1 LPAPKT
7 EGLQNQFS
15 TMNFQKVNNI
25 AGWIVG
31 LFACAVYI
39 LTMEPTGSL
48 WDTGEFIS
56 SAYKLQIPHP
66 PGAPLF
72 ILLGRIFTLFTPG
85 DAAVGVNLLSAL
97 SSGFTIMFLFWTITH
112 FGRRLFY
119 KSQEEL
125 TGNALFNVI
134 AAGVIGA
141 LAYTFSDSFWF
152 SAVEGEVYALSS
164 FFTALVFWMILKWD
178 HEDEKA
184 GDDDLKR
191 THAERWIVLIFFI
204 MGLSIGV
211 HLLNLLTI
219 PAIVMVYYFRR
230 YKPTWSGGTIA
241 FIIGCVITGVVQKA
255 VIQWSISGA
264 AWLDRLFVNSFNLP
278 FFIGFIFF
286 FLLIALLIWIG
297 LRWAHVNHK
306 RFLRLGLWSF
316 AFMLIGYS
324 AYMTTMIRSNADPSV
339 NMYDVNNPYA
349 LQGYLSREQ
358 YGDVPLIKGQVF
370 TAEPEYEDVGDIYQ
384 RVGDKYEIVGKK
396 KKAVYPPEQ
405 TMVFPRLWDASN
417 DQGHADYYA
426 SFLGIQKVQDRQTG
440 KVSYERDP
448 DMSDNIKFFFGYQ
461 LNIMYW
467 RYFMWNFSGKQNDVQ
482 GVGEKRNGN
491 WITGVNFIDN
501 QRLGKQELMPDS
513 LKNNNA
519 NNKLYLLPF
528 ILGVFGFVFQIKRNN
543 KDALIVGL
551 LFLFTGLAI
560 VFYLNQA
567 GPQPRERDYAYVGS
581 FYAFAIWI
589 GLSVLGFVD
598 AVKRGQQDFLNS
610 LGLGAFISMIVMLMS
625 CLTGPVTGGLLA
637 SALYTGLFAAVVG
650 LIYFVLK
657 FASANGTKENILAYL
672 SAAICLA
679 VPVFMAVQEWDDHD
693 RSKKSL
699 APDLATNY
707 LESCAPNAIIFTVG
721 DNDTYPLWYA
731 QEVKGIR
738 PDIRVM
744 NTSLLGTDWYI
755 NQLRYKVN
763 ESDAFDVI
771 WSEAQIAGEKRNV
784 AYYIPYSQTPDTAYY
799 DLYTLMKDQVGS
811 DDPAKMYRTQ
821 SGEMLNYFPV
831 KRVSVPVDK
840 AVVRQNG
847 TVSPKDSNVV
857 DMVKFEIAK
866 GYLFKNDLAILNI
879 IAANKWKRPIYFTQP
894 LGLGFDQYLRQDGL
908 SWRLVPI
915 ASVGNTVNVDWMLD
929 KLMNKFKYGG
939 ANKNSV
945 YFDEENRRHLVS
957 IRNAHTILA
966 MNLNMQGRKEEA
978 KKVLQRA
985 DQMIS
990 DKNMP
995 YAMASRYGNDHNEK
1009 SIYFGMAA
1017 FEAGDAELAKK
1028 VLEKVKKDCQQQVAY
1043 YESLAEDEMGGA
1055 QNFEYQ
1061 KAQEYIQTIDA
1072 ILKQN
1077 GVGAKPSPEPPQIIT
1092 NKPDSPSK

>member
-1 LPAPKT
+1 
-7 EGLQNQFS
+7 
-15 TMNFQKVNNI
+15 MNFQKVNNI
-25 AGWIVG
+25 TGWIVG
-31 LFACAVYI
+31 LIACSVYI

-72 ILLGRIFTLFTPG
+72 ILLGRLFSMVTPN

-97 SSGFTIMFLFWTITH
+97 ASGFTIMFLFWTITH
-112 FGRRLFY
+112 FSRRLFY
-119 KSQEEL
+119 KAQDEL
-125 TGNALFNVI
+125 TGNALFNVM
-134 AAGVIGA
+134 AAGVIGS

-164 FFTALVFWMILKWD
+164 FFTAVVFWMILKWD

-191 THAERWIVLIFFI
+191 THAERWIVLIFFM

-230 YKPTWSGGTIA
+230 YKPTWSGGIIA

-264 AWLDRLFVNSFNLP
+264 GLFDRLFVNSFGLP
-278 FFIGFIFF
+278 FFSGFIFF
-286 FLLIALLIWIG
+286 FFLVAILIWVG
-297 LRWAHVNHK
+297 LRWAHANHK

-324 AYMTTMIRSNADPSV
+324 TYMTTMIRSNADPSV
-339 NMYDVNNPYA
+339 DMNDVNNPMA
-349 LQGYLSREQ
+349 LVSYLSREQ
-358 YGDVPLIKGQVF
+358 YGDVPLLKGQMF
-370 TAEPEYEDVGDIYQ
+370 TAEADYEEVGDQYQ

-396 KKAVYPPEQ
+396 RKAVYPAEQ
-405 TMVFPRLWDASN
+405 TMIFPRVWDASN

-426 SFLGIQKVQDRQTG
+426 NFLGIQKVQDRQTG
-440 KVSYERDP
+440 KISYERDP
-448 DMSDNIKFFFGYQ
+448 DMADNIKFFFGYQ
-461 LNIMYW
+461 VNIMYW

-491 WITGVNFIDN
+491 WITGINFIDN
-501 QRLGKQELMPDS
+501 IRLGKQELMPDS
-513 LKNNNA
+513 LKNNQA
-519 NNKLYLLPF
+519 HNKLFALPF
-528 ILGVFGFVFQIKRNN
+528 ILGVLGFTFQYYKNR
-543 KDALIVGL
+543 KDWLVATL
-551 LFLFTGLAI
+551 LFFFTGMAI
-560 VFYLNQA
+560 VLYLNQA

-589 GLSVLGFVD
+589 GLGFYQVKEWFD
-598 AVKRGQQDFLNS
+598 KFLKGAVS
-610 LGLGAFISMIVMLMS
+610 SYAAAGLCMV
-625 CLTGPVTGGLLA
+625 
-637 SALYTGLFAAVVG
+637 
-650 LIYFVLK
+650 
-657 FASANGTKENILAYL
+657 
-672 SAAICLA
+672 A
-679 VPVFMAVQEWDDHD
+679 VPLLMAQQEWDDHD
-693 RSKKSL
+693 RSKKTL

-707 LESCAPNAIIFTVG
+707 LESCAPNAIVFTVG

-731 QEVKGIR
+731 QEVKGVR
-738 PDIRVM
+738 PDVRVV

-763 ESDAFDVI
+763 ESAPFDVI
-771 WSEAQIAGEKRNV
+771 WNESQIAGDKRNV
-784 AYYIPYSQTPDTAYY
+784 AYYIPYSQTPDTSYY
-799 DLYTLMKDQVGS
+799 DLLSLMKDQVGS
-811 DDPAKMYRTQ
+811 DDPSKMYRTQ
-821 SGEMLNYFPV
+821 GGDLLNFFPV
-831 KRVSVPVDK
+831 KRVFVPVDK
-840 AVVRQNG
+840 NLVRANG
-847 TVSPKDSNVV
+847 TVSAKDSNIV
-857 DMVKFEIAK
+857 DQVKFEIAK

-894 LGLGFDQYLRQDGL
+894 LGLGFDEYLRQDGL
-908 SWRLVPI
+908 TWRLVPL
-915 ASVGNTVNVDWMLD
+915 ANVGNTVNVDWMLD
-929 KLMNKFKYGG
+929 KINNKFKYGS
-939 ANKNSV
+939 ADKNGV
-945 YFDEENRRHLVS
+945 YFDEENRRHLTS

-966 MNLNMQGRKEEA
+966 MNLNMLGRKEEA

-985 DQMIS
+985 DKMIS
-990 DKNMP
+990 EKNMP

-1028 VLEKVKKDCQQQVAY
+1028 VLEQVKKDCQQQVAY
-1043 YESLAEDEMGGA
+1043 YESLQDEEVGPS
-1055 QNFEYQ
+1055 QNYEYE
-1061 KAQEYIQTIDA
+1061 KAKEYITMIDS
-1072 ILKQN
+1072 ILKQY
-1077 GVGAKPSPEPPQIIT
+1077 GAGAKPSAEQAPVI
-1092 NKPDSPSK
+1092 KSPVDTPKK